1 MTGTDG
7 LALATRGLQKS
18 YGSRTAL
25 AGLDLSVPAGVV
37 YGFLGPNGAG
47 KTTTMRLLTG
57 LIHPDAGTIEV
68 LGRPFGRGDRRRLF
82 DVGALIETPSFY
94 PYLSARENLRSLAAT
109 GARTSKTRIEEL
121 LELVGLRERAKDRVQ
136 TYSLG
141 MKQRLGIAAALLSDP
156 RLLLLDEPSNGLDP
170 AGIVAMRT
178 TLRQLAATGKTVFV
192 SSHILGEVEQLV
204 DVLGIIAAGRIVREG
219 RIADLLEG
227 EGTVRVRVA
236 PAEVDAA
243 IRVLDPIAP
252 GSVRHVAGEA
262 GWLSVHIPPDR
273 STEVNRTLAAAGIY
287 ASGLE
292 TGSDLEFAVP
302 RVDGRRAIDQ
312 SRGLVRRPPWER
324 RVGRQ
329 RHRWHGQR
337 RSGEVRLFVSGL
349 RKLVR
354 RPVTYITLGLLVGL
368 LALIYIAVGATARQ
382 AAAVGGDGAQA
393 LLLVT
398 FPGAYALL
406 LSFILGL
413 GGLFAMIY
421 GAAVAGS
428 EWTWGTLK
436 AAVARGESR
445 SRYQL
450 LSFASIGLM
459 VGIGLLVAFAI
470 GVAVAVVAAN
480 LAQVPTTGVTDATTL
495 GTLPELLGRGWL
507 ALAEACALGFA
518 IATLARSQLA
528 GIGVGI
534 ALYFA
539 EGFASIFLPDVVQYL
554 PFSAANS
561 VVATSDSGAFGGGG
575 CPVALE
581 PDVALLVVAAWLIG
595 ALVVAAVFTERAEI
609 SG

>member
-252 GSVRHVAGEA
+252 GAVRPVAGEA

-292 TGSDLEFAVP
+292 TGSDLESLFLELTGGEAST
-302 RVDGRRAIDQ
+302 
-312 SRGLVRRPPWER
+312 SREGSF
-324 RVGRQ
+324 VGRP
-329 RHRWHGQR
+329 GNDA
-337 RSGEVRLFVSGL
+337 SAGNGTDGTTS
-349 RKLVR
+349 
-354 RPVTYITLGLLVGL
+354 
-368 LALIYIAVGATARQ
+368 
-382 AAAVGGDGAQA
+382 DGA
-393 LLLVT
+393 
-398 FPGAYALL
+398 
-406 LSFILGL
+406 
-413 GGLFAMIY
+413 
-421 GAAVAGS
+421 
-428 EWTWGTLK
+428 
-436 AAVARGESR
+436 
-445 SRYQL
+445 
-450 LSFASIGLM
+450 
-459 VGIGLLVAFAI
+459 
-470 GVAVAVVAAN
+470 
-480 LAQVPTTGVTDATTL
+480 AQ
-495 GTLPELLGRGWL
+495 
-507 ALAEACALGFA
+507 
-518 IATLARSQLA
+518 
-528 GIGVGI
+528 
-534 ALYFA
+534 
-539 EGFASIFLPDVVQYL
+539 
-554 PFSAANS
+554 
-561 VVATSDSGAFGGGG
+561 
-575 CPVALE
+575 
-581 PDVALLVVAAWLIG
+581 
-595 ALVVAAVFTERAEI
+595 
-609 SG
+609 